1 MLNRITMLYW
11 TRRPV
16 FVLLLAALLL
26 LGGCTGED
34 MKTIG
39 TSTAAGVL
47 GDRGDPLSDDPDDR
61 L

>member
-16 FVLLLAALLL
+16 FVLLLAALLV
-26 LGGCTGED
+26 LGGCTGDD

-39 TSTAAGVL
+39 TGTAAGVL
-47 GDRGDPLSDDPDDR
+47 ASMTMCLVFRACHF
-61 L
+61 

>member
-39 TSTAAGVL
+39 TGTAAGVL
-47 GDRGDPLSDDPDDR
+47 ASMTMCLLFRACHF
-61 L
+61 